1 MATQSVRN
9 IINNTISRALPELK
23 KRAKEEGEKKL
34 MELKDQ
40 LLSPETIINAL
51 QATIDSDT
59 CSLKGKEQYEKKVKS
74 LNDTLTTIEEQT
86 IKGIEAIQSVEEK
99 IAIISAKG
107 DPPEGVTKPIDTI
120 NEITTSASFLIE
132 SLNIIIQAAPAI
144 LGAQV
149 SVPGAG
155 GPVSGTVITNT
166 NNGVNFAKAKIKE
179 FQGMFQALPRQLDQ
193 YQRMADK
200 IYDDVNKIKNQ
211 IQPIID
217 EIGRLK
223 MFIVY
228 LEMDFL
234 NKCNDY
240 FASPKP
246 PVETPPPYPPSI
258 TLDDIINQAESL
270 YGDLLNSLIASGNTR
285 AIERIHALNEDFI
298 RIKTL
303 RARWLSADVLET
315 HSYQA
320 ALADYENLYSNENEE
335 ANEVSR
341 PRGFTNNL
349 Y

>member
-1 MATQSVRN
+1 M
-9 IINNTISRALPELK
+9 
-23 KRAKEEGEKKL
+23 
-34 MELKDQ
+34 
-40 LLSPETIINAL
+40 
-51 QATIDSDT
+51 
-59 CSLKGKEQYEKKVKS
+59 
-74 LNDTLTTIEEQT
+74 
-86 IKGIEAIQSVEEK
+86 
-99 IAIISAKG
+99 
-107 DPPEGVTKPIDTI
+107 
-120 NEITTSASFLIE
+120 IE

-166 NNGVNFAKAKIKE
+166 NNGVNFAKAKVKE
-179 FQGMFQALPRQLDQ
+179 FQGMFRALPKQLDQ

-200 IYDDVNKIKNQ
+200 IYDDVSKIKNQ
-211 IQPIID
+211 IQSIVD

-234 NKCNDY
+234 DKCNDH
-240 FASPKP
+240 FTNIKP
-246 PVETPPPYPPSI
+246 PIENPPAYPPTV

-270 YGDLLNSLIASGNTR
+270 YGDLLNSLIASGDAR
-285 AIERIHALNEDFI
+285 AIERIHALNENYI

-303 RARWLSADVLET
+303 RARWLSGDILGT
-315 HSYQA
+315 YSYQGA
-320 ALADYENLYSNENEE
+320 IADYETLYSNQDEELNED
-335 ANEVSR
+335 SK